1 MSGCR
6 PEAVEAY
13 ALGELSAEEA
23 AEVEAHL
30 AGCRACAE
38 ELAWVRREQALFA
51 ARASE
56 LPEPPPFES
65 ILMRVLDE
73 GHEACAE
80 EAAPARAAAPAVDHA
95 AAPAP
100 ARRRAAGP
108 SGRRGSRAH
117 ARSAPSPLKRWLPRA
132 AAAVALALGAA
143 LLGLPR
149 DAATPLAPEPHAA
162 APSIAPSAPPAPPE
176 IVVEEEHGA
185 ACGEVCDDTP
195 GGRDADVD
203 PSEHPGGDG
212 SSAGPA
218 CDDEMACADM
228 SCVTPEPSRPQG
240 E

>member
-13 ALGELSAEEA
+13 ALGELSAAEA
-23 AEVEAHL
+23 AEMEAHL
-30 AGCRACAE
+30 AGCSACAE

-51 ARASE
+51 ARAAE
-56 LPEPPPFES
+56 IPEPPPFES
-65 ILMRVLDE
+65 VLMRMLDE
-73 GHEACAE
+73 GREARAE

-95 AAPAP
+95 TAPAP

-108 SGRRGSRAH
+108 SGRRDSRAH
-117 ARSAPSPLKRWLPRA
+117 AMSAPSPLKRWLPRA

-149 DAATPLAPEPHAA
+149 DAATPLAPESRAA

-176 IVVEEEHGA
+176 IVFEEEHGA

-195 GGRDADVD
+195 GGHDVD
-203 PSEHPGGDG
+203 PSERPRGD
-212 SSAGPA
+212 SPSAGQA

-228 SCVTPEPSRPQG
+228 SCVTPEP
-240 E
+240 

>member
-13 ALGELSAEEA
+13 ALGELSAAEA

-30 AGCRACAE
+30 AGCSACAE

-51 ARASE
+51 ARAAE
-56 LPEPPPFES
+56 IPEPPPFES
-65 ILMRVLDE
+65 ILMRVLDD
-73 GHEACAE
+73 GREARAE

-117 ARSAPSPLKRWLPRA
+117 AMSAPSALKRWLPRA
-132 AAAVALALGAA
+132 AAAIALALGAA

-149 DAATPLAPEPHAA
+149 DAATPLAPESRSA

-185 ACGEVCDDTP
+185 ACGEVCDFTP
-195 GGRDADVD
+195 GGHDVDVD
-203 PSEHPGGDG
+203 PSEHPGGDCP
-212 SSAGPA
+212 SAGRA

-228 SCVTPEPSRPQG
+228 SCVTPEP
-240 E
+240 